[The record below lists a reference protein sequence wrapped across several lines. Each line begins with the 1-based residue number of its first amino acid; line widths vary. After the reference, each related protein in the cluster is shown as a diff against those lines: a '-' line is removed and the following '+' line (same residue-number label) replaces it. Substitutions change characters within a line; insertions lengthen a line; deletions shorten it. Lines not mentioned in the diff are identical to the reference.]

1 LFGKKKHST
10 NMMFTVMLLCIFAL
24 AAIFVAVLGAKVY
37 ANSAEKLQ
45 ANFDTRTSI
54 VYLSEKIRTC
64 PGDAYDVREVEGAK
78 ALVLSQEVEGTTY
91 ESWIYVY
98 HEELCEAVI
107 VAGDTVSTAGG
118 QQIMPLKS
126 LDAEIGGGGIRIT
139 VVTTEDEKSTTFI
152 SGRTGL

>member
-1 LFGKKKHST
+1 
-10 NMMFTVMLLCIFAL
+10 MMFTVMLLCIFAL

-64 PGDAYDVREVEGAK
+64 PGDMYAVREVEGAK
-78 ALVLSQEVEGTTY
+78 ALVLSQEINGTTY

-98 HEELCEAVI
+98 GEKLCEAV
-107 VAGDTVSTAGG
+107 VTKGDTPSTAGG
-118 QQIMPLKS
+118 QQIMPLRS
-126 LDAEIGGGGIRIT
+126 LDAEIKDGGIRIT
-139 VVTTEDEKSTTFI
+139 VVTTEDEKATTFI
-152 SGRTGL
+152 SGRIGL